1 MQIPHIL
8 NIAII
13 VQLKRTLVFS
23 RYMCLLVV
31 IGGPT
36 AVGKTA
42 TSIQVAQYFKT
53 EIISADSRQ
62 FYKEMNVGTAKPSS
76 SVLSAAPH
84 HFVDF
89 LHVWEQYNA
98 GDYERDVLLKLEE
111 LFKQHKVILMT
122 GGSGLF
128 IDAVC
133 SGFDEM
139 PDVPREVREKL
150 KDDHQAKGLVYL
162 QEQLKKA
169 DPVYYGQVDLNNPQ
183 RVIRALEIIC
193 TTGKPYSSF
202 RKKEPAPRPFD
213 IIYFGLEMPREE
225 LYQQINERV
234 DLMIE
239 EGLVEEVKSLKEYQ
253 HYNAL
258 QTVGYQELFSYL
270 NNEITLKEA
279 IELIKQ
285 NTRRY
290 AKRQLTWFRRNEHTH
305 WHDPKD
311 ITSIIYKISSAID
324 KKNS

>member
-1 MQIPHIL
+1 
-8 NIAII
+8 
-13 VQLKRTLVFS
+13 
-23 RYMCLLVV
+23 MCLLAV

-62 FYKEMNVGTAKPSS
+62 FYKEMDIGTAKPSS
-76 SVLSAAPH
+76 SVLSTVPH
-84 HFVDF
+84 HFIDF
-89 LHVWEQYNA
+89 LHVWEDYNA
-98 GDYERDVLLKLEE
+98 GNFEQDVLFKLNE
-111 LFKQHKVILMT
+111 LFKEHKVVLMT

-139 PDVPREVREKL
+139 PHVPHEVREKL
-150 KDDHQAKGLVYL
+150 NDDHHIKGLVYL

-169 DPVYYGQVDLNNPQ
+169 DPQYYEQVDLNNPQ
-183 RVIRALEIIC
+183 RVIRALEIIS
-193 TTGKPYSSF
+193 TTGRPYSSY
-202 RKKEPAPRPFD
+202 RKKEPKHRPFD
-213 IIYFGLEMPREE
+213 IMYFGLEMPREE
-225 LYQQINERV
+225 LYQQINARV

-239 EGLVEEVKSLKEYQ
+239 EGLVEEVKSLKEYR

-270 NNEITLKEA
+270 NNEISLKDA

-290 AKRQLTWFRRNEHTH
+290 AKRQLTWFRRNEQTH

-311 ITSIIYKISSAID
+311 LTSIIYKISSAID
-324 KKNS
+324 K

>member
-1 MQIPHIL
+1 MQIHHLL
-8 NIAII
+8 NITII
-13 VQLKRTLVFS
+13 AQLKRTLVFS
-23 RYMCLLVV
+23 HCMCLLVV

-76 SVLSAAPH
+76 SVLNTVPH
-84 HFVDF
+84 HFIDF
-89 LHVWEQYNA
+89 LHVWEDYNA
-98 GDYERDVLLKLEE
+98 GDYERDVLLKLDE
-111 LFKQHKVILMT
+111 LFKEHKVIIMT
-122 GGSGLF
+122 GGSGLY

-139 PDVPREVREKL
+139 PDVPQEVREKL
-150 KDDHQAKGLVYL
+150 NDDYLTKGLVYL

-169 DPVYYGQVDLNNPQ
+169 DPEYYDQVDLSNPQ
-183 RVIRALEIIC
+183 RVIRALEIIG

-202 RKKEPAPRPFD
+202 RKKEPTPRPFD
-213 IIYFGLEMPREE
+213 IIYFGLNMPRKE
-225 LYQQINERV
+225 LYEQINARV
-234 DLMIE
+234 DVMIE
-239 EGLVEEVKSLKEYQ
+239 EGLIEEVKSLKEYQ

-258 QTVGYQELFSYL
+258 QTVGYQEIFSYL
-270 NNEITLKEA
+270 NNEISLKEA

-305 WHDPKD
+305 WIDNKD

-324 KKNS
+324 EK